1 MSVVVSLKDVVEAM
15 DFQSD
20 ELTKYLN
27 RRTGEIVAV
36 TGDDRH
42 LAENNELDVEG
53 LSDWQRES
61 VLKAREVLDSGDFVP
76 LPDKFEIH
84 EWAIME
90 RFAISQTAR
99 SIRTELIN
107 AIHGRGAYR
116 MFKDTVRRLG
126 VEEAWLAFR
135 KTAFEDIAKDWL
147 EENGISYI

>member
-20 ELTKYLN
+20 DLTNYLN

-36 TGDDRH
+36 TGENRH
-42 LAENNELDVEG
+42 LAENNELDVAR
-53 LSDWQRES
+53 LSDRQRKS
-61 VLKAREVLDSGDFVP
+61 VLEAREILDSGDFVP

>member
-20 ELTKYLN
+20 DLTNYLN

-36 TGDDRH
+36 TGEDRH
-42 LAENNELDVEG
+42 LAENNELDVAR

-61 VLKAREVLDSGDFVP
+61 VLKAREILDAGDFVP

-126 VEEAWLAFR
+126 VEEAWFAFR

-147 EENGISYI
+147 EENGIDYQ